1 MSLTITQP
9 SYIFVGKT
17 RNITLEW
24 NAVSFACKY
33 GNDDA
38 TNALAY
44 YGRKNV
50 MILETFFATDTRKK
64 SSSTLGWASGLTH
77 KH

>member
-1 MSLTITQP
+1 MMLTITQP

-24 NAVSFACKY
+24 NAVSFACRY

-50 MILETFFATDTRKK
+50 MIL
-64 SSSTLGWASGLTH
+64 
-77 KH
+77 